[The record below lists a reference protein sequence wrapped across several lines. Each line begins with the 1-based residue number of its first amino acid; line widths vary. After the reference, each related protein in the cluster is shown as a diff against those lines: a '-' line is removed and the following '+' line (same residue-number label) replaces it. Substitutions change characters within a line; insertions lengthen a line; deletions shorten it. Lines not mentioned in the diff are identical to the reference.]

1 MATGRLLAA
10 TVALAELTT
19 ATLTAAPAHADTGR
33 HVDPSGDA
41 PAIIDITAFSVRND
55 PDRVVMSVDVPGL
68 RSRGGFA
75 FEYSASR
82 YGGLYVFVRENGPG
96 PAVSARF
103 CGEVTCH
110 EVRCPGVRGSWSR
123 QRHRVRVTIPQRC
136 YPAAL
141 PQPGVFSATS
151 GSKSDYDDAGVL
163 RVARG

>member
-1 MATGRLLAA
+1 MTVARL
-10 TVALAELTT
+10 TRVVVALAALII
-19 ATLTAAPAHADTGR
+19 ATLDAGPAHADTGR
-33 HVDPSGDA
+33 HVDRSGDA
-41 PAIIDITAFSVRND
+41 PAIIDIIAFSVRND
-55 PDRVVMSVDVPGL
+55 ADRVVMSVKVPGL

-96 PAVSARF
+96 PEVSARY
-103 CGEVTCH
+103 CGDVSCH
-110 EVRCPGVRGSWSR
+110 AVHCPGVRGSWSR
-123 QRHRVRVTIPQRC
+123 ERHRVRVVIPQRC

-141 PQPGVFSATS
+141 PEPGVFSASS